1 MHISILLMEQ
11 IVELFIMILM
21 GFIIVKAGI
30 VKDEDSKVL
39 SKIVL
44 YLIIPCVIIKAFQVD
59 YTSKT
64 VNGLLLAL
72 AASVTL
78 QIVLLGVI
86 SVMGRLFHLNEVEIA
101 SVYYSNSG
109 NLIVPI
115 VTFILGQEWVLYGC
129 VFMSVQLIFLW
140 THCKKIISRESSY
153 DWKKIVLNINMIS
166 IVVGVILFFT
176 RIRLPLIINDTIGS
190 VGNMIGP
197 ASMIVTGMLFAGMDL
212 KKIFANR
219 RLYFV
224 SLLRMVVVPLI
235 ALLLI
240 KLSHLAG
247 ISQDEPKIMLIV
259 FLAVITPSASTVT
272 QMCQVY
278 GNDSKYASAI
288 NVITTL
294 SAIVTMPVMVFLF
307 ENVIL

>member
-235 ALLLI
+235 AFLLI

-247 ISQDEPKIMLIV
+247 ISQDAPKIMLIV

>member
-101 SVYYSNSG
+101 SVPSCPAFFCSA
-109 NLIVPI
+109 
-115 VTFILGQEWVLYGC
+115 F
-129 VFMSVQLIFLW
+129 SVLIFSIL
-140 THCKKIISRESSY
+140 ISLVCC
-153 DWKKIVLNINMIS
+153 ILIS
-166 IVVGVILFFT
+166 FL
-176 RIRLPLIINDTIGS
+176 
-190 VGNMIGP
+190 MC
-197 ASMIVTGMLFAGMDL
+197 
-212 KKIFANR
+212 
-219 RLYFV
+219 
-224 SLLRMVVVPLI
+224 
-235 ALLLI
+235 LLL
-240 KLSHLAG
+240 S
-247 ISQDEPKIMLIV
+247 
-259 FLAVITPSASTVT
+259 
-272 QMCQVY
+272 
-278 GNDSKYASAI
+278 
-288 NVITTL
+288 
-294 SAIVTMPVMVFLF
+294 
-307 ENVIL
+307 

>member
-153 DWKKIVLNINMIS
+153 DWKNICVWNLDGSFKGYDVELGGVTGVLDGAGT
-166 IVVGVILFFT
+166 VPLPRTILF
-176 RIRLPLIINDTIGS
+176 G
-190 VGNMIGP
+190 
-197 ASMIVTGMLFAGMDL
+197 
-212 KKIFANR
+212 
-219 RLYFV
+219 
-224 SLLRMVVVPLI
+224 
-235 ALLLI
+235 
-240 KLSHLAG
+240 
-247 ISQDEPKIMLIV
+247 
-259 FLAVITPSASTVT
+259 
-272 QMCQVY
+272 
-278 GNDSKYASAI
+278 I
-288 NVITTL
+288 NVG
-294 SAIVTMPVMVFLF
+294 F
-307 ENVIL
+307 

>member
-101 SVYYSNSG
+101 SAYCSNCDIYSRSG
-109 NLIVPI
+109 
-115 VTFILGQEWVLYGC
+115 
-129 VFMSVQLIFLW
+129 
-140 THCKKIISRESSY
+140 
-153 DWKKIVLNINMIS
+153 
-166 IVVGVILFFT
+166 VG
-176 RIRLPLIINDTIGS
+176 
-190 VGNMIGP
+190 
-197 ASMIVTGMLFAGMDL
+197 A
-212 KKIFANR
+212 
-219 RLYFV
+219 
-224 SLLRMVVVPLI
+224 LRMCFHECAAYLFV
-235 ALLLI
+235 
-240 KLSHLAG
+240 
-247 ISQDEPKIMLIV
+247 
-259 FLAVITPSASTVT
+259 
-272 QMCQVY
+272 
-278 GNDSKYASAI
+278 DS
-288 NVITTL
+288 L
-294 SAIVTMPVMVFLF
+294 
-307 ENVIL
+307 

>member
-235 ALLLI
+235 AHLLI

-247 ISQDEPKIMLIV
+247 ISQDAPKIMLIV

-294 SAIVTMPVMVFLF
+294 SAIVTMPVMVLLF

>member
-240 KLSHLAG
+240 KLSHLVG
-247 ISQDEPKIMLIV
+247 ISQDAPKIMLIV